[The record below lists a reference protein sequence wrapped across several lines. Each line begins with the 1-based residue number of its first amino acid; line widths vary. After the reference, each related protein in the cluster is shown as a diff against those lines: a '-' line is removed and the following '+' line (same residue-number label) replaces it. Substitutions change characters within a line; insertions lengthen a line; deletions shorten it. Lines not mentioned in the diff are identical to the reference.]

1 MRKGGTV
8 YHFTQKTYFGGKG
21 GVVTSVGAHFGG
33 LLEETTNGI
42 LPSAWRALVKSGKK
56 RKLAFVLHELS

>member
-21 GVVTSVGAHFGG
+21 EVDTSVGAHFGG
-33 LLEETTNGI
+33 LLEEYRHRLG
-42 LPSAWRALVKSGKK
+42 ALW
-56 RKLAFVLHELS
+56 LHAGEN